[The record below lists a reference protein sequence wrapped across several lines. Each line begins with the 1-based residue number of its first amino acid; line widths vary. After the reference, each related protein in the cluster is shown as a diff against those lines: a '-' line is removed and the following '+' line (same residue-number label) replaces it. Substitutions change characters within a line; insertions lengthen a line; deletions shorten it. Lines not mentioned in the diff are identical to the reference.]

1 MEVLFTSGCRFRKD
15 YFIFVI
21 KIEMRKTLGL
31 LLFSVLL
38 NIQVSAQT
46 FTLEQLKG
54 FNKLTMDEFKK
65 EMKQL
70 QFKFYD
76 RTEGLGFLLN
86 EYDSP
91 DYTSKIGKFEYKE
104 EKSEDRIEFEFKTK
118 KENDQYLKLILADGY
133 KQTEKGKI
141 ITKESYV
148 DYYKDKEHIRLILPK
163 SGENAPYTIIVFK

>member
-1 MEVLFTSGCRFRKD
+1 
-15 YFIFVI
+15 
-21 KIEMRKTLGL
+21 MRKTLGL

-38 NIQVSAQT
+38 SIQVSAQT

-70 QFKFYD
+70 KFRFND
-76 RTEGLGFLLN
+76 KTEGLGFVLT

-91 DYTSKIGKFEYKE
+91 DYTSKVGKFEYVEK
-104 EKSEDRIEFEFKTK
+104 KSEDRIEFEFKEK
-118 KENDQYLKLILADGY
+118 KEYEQFLKLILAGGY
-133 KQTEKGKI
+133 KETEKGKI

-148 DYYKDKEHIRLILPK
+148 DYYRNKEHIRLILPK
-163 SGENAPYTIIVFK
+163 TGENAPYTIIVFK